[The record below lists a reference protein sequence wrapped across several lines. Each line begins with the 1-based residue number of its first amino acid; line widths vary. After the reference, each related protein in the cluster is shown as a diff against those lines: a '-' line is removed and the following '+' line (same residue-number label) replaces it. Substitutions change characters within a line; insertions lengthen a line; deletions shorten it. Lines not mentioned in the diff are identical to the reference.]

1 MIPKVIHPI
10 VFTHM
15 GMYDLGRRQN
25 MRKKPVRADF
35 ECFED
40 FGSAERGEIRG
51 IIRRRESSPKGPGK
65 EIN

>member
-1 MIPKVIHPI
+1 MVSSEEEEK
-10 VFTHM
+10 
-15 GMYDLGRRQN
+15 
-25 MRKKPVRADF
+25 RKKPVRADF

>member
-1 MIPKVIHPI
+1 
-10 VFTHM
+10 M

-40 FGSAERGEIRG
+40 FGSAKRGEIRG
-51 IIRRRESSPKGPGK
+51 IIRRRGK
-65 EIN
+65 EKEARQGGFRMF

>member
-1 MIPKVIHPI
+1 
-10 VFTHM
+10 M

-40 FGSAERGEIRG
+40 FGSAKRGEIRG
-51 IIRRRESSPKGPGK
+51 IIRRRKEKAARKGRERK
-65 EIN
+65 

>member
-1 MIPKVIHPI
+1 
-10 VFTHM
+10 M